1 LDIVWNVILLGWK
14 WDSVVPNRRGLRMPR
29 PFRFAVI
36 NETMLPASDWIAHV
50 RRIEELGYASFLIRD
65 HFAPDFFGPQLAPF
79 SALSAAAIA
88 TTRLRVGT
96 MVLDN
101 DYRHPVIL
109 AKEAATLDMLSGGR
123 LELGIGAGWLRS
135 EYQQAGIPY
144 ERAGTRID
152 RMDESLTILKGL
164 FSGEP
169 VHYQGEH
176 YTIDG
181 LAGYP
186 LPAQRP
192 HPPILIGGGKR
203 RVLTL
208 AGREADI
215 VGILTSSVA
224 SGTVEDGVDERLP
237 EAVEQKIGWIREG
250 AGARFADIEL
260 SLIPSVHFTDNRRER
275 AAQLISERGWPNVT
289 VDDVLS
295 MPSFLIGTR
304 DEIIE
309 DILLRRDR
317 YGFSYYV
324 ISDSMLEAFAPVVA
338 ELA

>member
-1 LDIVWNVILLGWK
+1 
-14 WDSVVPNRRGLRMPR
+14 MPR

-36 NETMLPASDWIAHV
+36 NETMFPAEDWLDHA
-50 RRIEELGYASFLIRD
+50 RRAEELGYSSFLIRD
-65 HFAPDFFGPQLAPF
+65 HFVPDFFGDQLAPF
-79 SALSAAAIA
+79 SALMAAAMA

-101 DYRHPVIL
+101 DYRHPVML

-123 LELGIGAGWLRS
+123 LELGIGAGWLRA
-135 EYQQAGIPY
+135 EYEQAGLEF

-152 RMDESLTILKGL
+152 RLEESLSILKGL

-169 VHYQGEH
+169 VHHQGEH

-181 LAGYP
+181 LTGYP
-186 LPAQRP
+186 LPTQRP

-208 AGREADI
+208 AGREANI
-215 VGILTSSVA
+215 VGILTTSVA
-224 SGTVEDGVDERLP
+224 SGTVEDGVEERLP
-237 EAVEQKIGWIREG
+237 AAVEQKIDWIRES
-250 AGARFADIEL
+250 AGDRFPDIEL
-260 SLIPSVHFTDNRRER
+260 SLIPSVIVTNNRRER
-275 AAQLISERGWPNVT
+275 AAQLIAERGWTDVT

-295 MPSFLIGTR
+295 MPSFLIGTHE
-304 DEIIE
+304 DVIE
-309 DILLRRDR
+309 QMLHRRTR
-317 YGFSYYV
+317 YGFTYYV
-324 ISDSMLEAFAPVVA
+324 VSDSMMEAFAPVVA

>member
-1 LDIVWNVILLGWK
+1 
-14 WDSVVPNRRGLRMPR
+14 MPR

-36 NETMLPASDWIAHV
+36 NETMFPAEEWLAHA
-50 RRIEELGYASFLIRD
+50 RRVEELGYSTFLIRD
-65 HFAPDFFGPQLAPF
+65 HFVSDFFGDQLAPF
-79 SALSAAAIA
+79 SALTAAAMA

-123 LELGIGAGWLRS
+123 LELGLGAGWLRT
-135 EYQQAGIPY
+135 EYEQAGIEF

-152 RMDESLTILKGL
+152 RLEESLSILKGL

-169 VHYQGEH
+169 VHHEGAH

-181 LAGYP
+181 LSGYP
-186 LPAQRP
+186 LPQQRP

-224 SGTVEDGVDERLP
+224 SGTLEDGVDERLP
-237 EAVEQKIGWIREG
+237 AAVEQKINWIREG
-250 AGARFADIEL
+250 AGERFPQIEL
-260 SLIPSVHFTDNRRER
+260 SLIPSVIVTDNRRER
-275 AAQLISERGWPNVT
+275 AAQLIAERGWPGVT

-295 MPSFLIGTR
+295 MPSFLIGTHE
-304 DEIIE
+304 EIIE
-309 DILLRRDR
+309 DLLHRRTR
-317 YGFSYYV
+317 YGFTYYV
-324 ISDSMLEAFAPVVA
+324 VSDSMMETFAPVVA